1 MAEAAAKVIPRTEV
15 AEHNKAEDCWIV
27 INGKVYNVSPYLS
40 EHPGGPEIILDQAGK
55 DASEDFEDTG
65 HSPEARATLKK
76 FYVGDAEG
84 PAPGKAGQARSGGA
98 KAESGPSML
107 TIILVL
113 LVLLGGAYFA
123 FAPAGAADKAEL

>member
-1 MAEAAAKVIPRTEV
+1 MRREQALSRHLGNVDLAAARTLSGCSAESGATTSAASFGSSAGASGAGERRHCRCPGCPNGSRTRCSACKSVEYCSRACQKLHWAAHKAACKVM
-15 AEHNKAEDCWIV
+15 
-27 INGKVYNVSPYLS
+27 SP
-40 EHPGGPEIILDQAGK
+40 G
-55 DASEDFEDTG
+55 
-65 HSPEARATLKK
+65 
-76 FYVGDAEG
+76 
-84 PAPGKAGQARSGGA
+84 